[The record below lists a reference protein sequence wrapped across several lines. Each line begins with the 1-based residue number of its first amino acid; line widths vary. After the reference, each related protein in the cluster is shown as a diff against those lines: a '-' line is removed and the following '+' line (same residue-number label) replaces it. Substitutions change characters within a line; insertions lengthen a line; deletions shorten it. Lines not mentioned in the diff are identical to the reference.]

1 MKRVLSLIFACSLCL
16 TLLAGCEASGIK
28 LSRNDRS
35 YKLTFS
41 IHDPADSVRTLYYEQ
56 LADKTREATNGK
68 VDITVV
74 PNGELLA
81 STDVAEGVQAGTADM
96 GWLLT
101 TLFPDQ
107 FPLTEAVTLPMLF
120 DDSYVASQV
129 LLDLYEQSPELQKEL
144 KNYKVLGMYTNP
156 INILFTNQKI
166 ERVSDLKDLHI
177 RATTGIATDIVT
189 AWGASPLLM
198 GPEEIHMSMEKR
210 VLQGMVFEWSGFD
223 VYKLGEVTR
232 CWVELPITCG
242 VFITVMNKESYE
254 ALPARYQSVID
265 EIWGS
270 RQVSLDLAQSFID
283 SADAAR
289 EKGVNE
295 YGMTEITLS
304 RQADA
309 EFRDIADDF
318 IDAWVGKMTK
328 GTFNAQKYLDLLL
341 SLKTQ
346 YES

>member
-16 TLLAGCEASGIK
+16 TLLAGCEASGFS
-28 LSRNDRS
+28 LGRGARS
-35 YKLTFS
+35 YKLTFT
-41 IHDPADSVRTLYYEQ
+41 IHDPADSVRTRYYEQ
-56 LADKTREATNGK
+56 LADKTREATDGR

-74 PNGELLA
+74 PDGELLA

-120 DDSYVASQV
+120 DDSYTASQV

-156 INILFTNQKI
+156 INILFTDREI
-166 ERVSDLKDLHI
+166 GRVSDLEGLHI

-223 VYKLGEVTR
+223 VYRLGEVTR
-232 CWVELPITCG
+232 YWVELPITCG
-242 VFITVMNKESYE
+242 VFITVMNRESYE
-254 ALPARYQSVID
+254 ALPAKYQAVID

-270 RQVSLDLAQSFID
+270 REVSLELAQSFID

-289 EKGVNE
+289 EKCVSE

-304 RQADA
+304 RQAAA
-309 EFRDIADDF
+309 EFQDIADDF
-318 IDAWVGKMTK
+318 IDAWVAERTK

-341 SLKTQ
+341 TLKEQ
-346 YES
+346 YE